1 MDPSPP
7 LNPICPA
14 VGVIVAL
21 LEICILAASWA
32 EVRELVG
39 KNAERETVS
48 TTIHKLMHGELLQ
61 GSGPAQRGESEK

>member
-21 LEICILAASWA
+21 FASWA